1 MNEFVFLWRRPQR
14 PAKTPQQM
22 QETMQ
27 KYFAWFKD
35 MEEKGHLAQYG
46 QPLEPKSGRVV
57 RSRGGDFSDGPY
69 AETKDIVMGY
79 SVIAAKDFDEAVA
92 LTKNHPI
99 FEEGGVIEI
108 RPILKLS

>member
-1 MNEFVFLWRRPQR
+1 MNEFVLLWRRPQR
-14 PAKTPQQM
+14 PTRTPQQM
-22 QETMQ
+22 QETMS

-46 QPLEPKSGRVV
+46 QPLEPKTGRVV
-57 RSRGGDFSDGPY
+57 TSKAGDCSDGPY

-79 SVIAAKDFDEAVA
+79 SLILAKDLDEAVA
-92 LTKNHPI
+92 LTKGHPI
-99 FEEGGVIEI
+99 FDEDGVIEI

>member
-14 PAKTPQQM
+14 PATTPQQM
-22 QETMQ
+22 QETME
-27 KYFAWFKD
+27 KYLAWFKD
-35 MEEKGHLAQYG
+35 VEASGHLAQFG
-46 QPLEPKSGRVV
+46 QPLEPTSGRVV
-57 RSRGGDFSDGPY
+57 TDKSTNFSDGPY

-99 FEEGGVIEI
+99 FDEGGVIEI
-108 RPILKLS
+108 RPILTL